1 MTKMNDKE
9 LFQAVFDNLSA
20 KYHRLSM
27 NGTMVYYDNEC
38 IMNIDGF
45 SLAYNLYRLTKALNK
60 YGEFE

>member
-1 MTKMNDKE
+1 MNDKE
-9 LFQAVFDNLSA
+9 LFQAVFNNLSA
-20 KYHRLSM
+20 KYHNLSM
-27 NGTMVYYDNEC
+27 NGTIVYYKNEF